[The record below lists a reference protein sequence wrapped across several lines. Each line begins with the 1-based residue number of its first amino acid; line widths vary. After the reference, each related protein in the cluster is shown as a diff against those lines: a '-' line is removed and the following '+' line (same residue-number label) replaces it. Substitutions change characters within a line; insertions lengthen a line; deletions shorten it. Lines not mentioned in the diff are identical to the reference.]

1 MANNDQT
8 RFGSRHVLSIART
21 LAVSCIAVATWTVVT
36 PRAAAQPDVS
46 ATHGVIVSV
55 SPRASNVGLAV
66 LRRGGTAVDAS
77 VATAFALAVT
87 WPEAGNIGGG
97 GFMLIHPGAGKKPVC
112 VDYRE
117 TAPAA
122 STEKMF
128 VKQTDRHNHLLVGVP
143 GTVRGLAL
151 AHSRFGKL
159 PWRDL
164 LAGSIKLAGEGFEI
178 DETLARGL
186 NSILAE
192 SKRYKELQRVYGKAD
207 GSEWKA
213 GDRLVQP
220 DLAATLRRI
229 AEHGADEFYTG
240 KTAELLA
247 AEMKAGGGIITMD
260 DLAGYR
266 AKVRRPIHGTFRGHD
281 VYGPPPPSSGGIC
294 LVQMLNVLERFPLRR
309 QGRYSPE
316 TLHLMIETMRRS
328 FRDRAEHLGDAD
340 FVKIPEHLTTK
351 KYAAKLAA
359 SIDLKRATSSES
371 LAGEIRLA
379 PESKSTTHFSVIDRT
394 GMAVSNTYTLEQSY
408 GSRVVV
414 RGAGFLLN
422 NEMGDFNWRPG
433 HTDRQG
439 RIGTPAN
446 RIVPGKRML
455 SSQCPVI
462 VAKDGRVV
470 LATGSPGGRTIINT
484 SLCIVLNVLEFQMPL
499 ERAVRAPRIH
509 HQWFPDQVR
518 FEGARLDA
526 HAAAVKQLQAMGHK
540 INPAARKQGDAHS
553 IHVVD
558 GEYRGVADRRRRPSA
573 RAVGF

>member
-1 MANNDQT
+1 M
-8 RFGSRHVLSIART
+8 
-21 LAVSCIAVATWTVVT
+21 AVATWTVAT
-36 PRAAAQPDVS
+36 PHVAAQPDVK
-46 ATHGVIVSV
+46 ATRGVVVSV
-55 SPRASNVGLAV
+55 SPRASNVGLDV

-97 GFMLIHPGAGKKPVC
+97 GFMMIHPGGGKEPVC

-128 VKQTDRHNHLLVGVP
+128 VKQTDRHNHRLVGVP

-151 AHSRFGKL
+151 AHSRYGKL

-164 LAGSIKLAGEGFEI
+164 LAGPIRLAGEGFEI

-186 NSILAE
+186 NSILAS
-192 SKRYKELQRVYGKAD
+192 SKRHKELQRVYGKPD
-207 GSEWKA
+207 GSAWKA

-229 AEHGADEFYTG
+229 AERGADEFYTG

-328 FRDRAEHLGDAD
+328 FRDRAEYLGDAD
-340 FVKIPEHLTTK
+340 FVKIPSRLTTK
-351 KYAAKLAA
+351 KYAAKLAS
-359 SIDLKRATSSES
+359 SIDLKRASKSES

-379 PESKSTTHFSVIDRT
+379 PESESTTHFSVIDRA

-433 HTDRQG
+433 HTDHQG

-446 RIVPGKRML
+446 RVAPGKRML

-462 VAKDGRVV
+462 VAKDGRPV
-470 LATGSPGGRTIINT
+470 LVTGSPGGRTIINT

-509 HQWFPDQVR
+509 HQWFPDRVR
-518 FEGARLDA
+518 FEGARLEA
-526 HAAAVKQLQAMGHK
+526 HAAAVKQLQAMGHN
-540 INPAARKQGDAHS
+540 IDTAARKQGDAHS
-553 IHVVD
+553 IRVVIVN
-558 GEYRGVADRRRRPSA
+558 GVVEYRGVADRRRRRTA
-573 RAVGF
+573 RAVGY